1 MPLIF
6 SEIHNDTKLNDKFP
20 LHLCLCF
27 RDARPLV
34 NVIKNGD
41 LKALKEIV
49 KRNPMSLLIPNEKG
63 WISLHEAAY
72 YGQKE
77 CLKIILRGESEI
89 KTSVIE
95 NGFYFIHTVLL
106 NLRKTLYQY
115 MLIVFNLLGTVIFP
129 TAHPGIVNTCGTFN
143 QTPLLLAAIFHH
155 VNCVECLLDRGA
167 NPNIANNDGETPL
180 LKGK

>member
-1 MPLIF
+1 MCVLMPLIF

-95 NGFYFIHTVLL
+95 NGFYFIHTGLESQADLL
-106 NLRKTLYQY
+106 SVHADYFSFSWVTKFCCRSYSPSWY
-115 MLIVFNLLGTVIFP
+115 
-129 TAHPGIVNTCGTFN
+129 
-143 QTPLLLAAIFHH
+143 
-155 VNCVECLLDRGA
+155 
-167 NPNIANNDGETPL
+167 GEHMW
-180 LKGK
+180 